1 MFRDLLT
8 ILSLFRR
15 AAFRPMLGGVLLAT
29 LTALAG
35 VALLGL
41 SGWFITATGIAGAI
55 AATALAFDTFRPGA
69 GVRFL
74 ALLRTGGRYAERL
87 VTHEATLAV
96 IATLRVRM
104 FRAAARPGLARALI
118 QRPGRLLFRI
128 TGDLDA
134 LDTLYLRLAVPL
146 SVLVLLSLA
155 VAAGLW
161 FLIGLWGPLMAL
173 VLLGTGILLLVW
185 LAQASWGPGGQR
197 AILLETL
204 RLRLLDLTAGRVDW
218 RMVGR
223 LGAMADLTL
232 DADRRLTRADE
243 RLNRM
248 EVISGLV
255 QSLVGTG
262 LLTGGLLLAAWMV
275 GDGWLE
281 AGGATLA
288 VLTSMAMV
296 EPLAPL
302 RRGGVELG
310 RLLRAARRVAAD
322 LAPTPPITVPSPPT
336 GLAVQIDRMH
346 FRHDGAAIPLF
357 NGLSLS
363 IPSGQHVA
371 LIGGSGA
378 GKSSLIALLTGEATP
393 QSGSVAALDWALMDQ
408 RVDLFQDDIRANLR
422 LADPAADDDR
432 LWQVLH
438 LAGLERVVR
447 EMPAGLDSPL
457 TEGGAGLSSGQRRRL
472 ALARFLLQD
481 KPLWLLDEVTDG
493 IDLSVAGEILTK
505 LKELGANRTILI
517 VTHLRREAAL
527 ADRLIR
533 VQGGNLVTDAARGTP
548 AFEEALA
555 TLRPD

>member
-8 ILSLFRR
+8 ILTLFRR
-15 AAFRPMLGGVLLAT
+15 AAGRPMLGGVLLAA

-41 SGWFITATGIAGAI
+41 SGWFITATGMAGAV

-96 IATLRVRM
+96 IADLRVRM
-104 FRAAARPGLARALI
+104 FRAAARPGLARALA

-134 LDTLYLRLAVPL
+134 LDTLYLRLLVPL
-146 SVLVLLSLA
+146 SVLALLSLA
-155 VAAGLW
+155 VGTGLW
-161 FLIGLWGPLMAL
+161 FLIGLWGPVLAL
-173 VLLGTGILLLVW
+173 ILLGIGLALLFW
-185 LAQASWGPGGQR
+185 LAGASRGPGGQR

-204 RLRLLDLTAGRVDW
+204 RLRLLDLTSGRVDW
-218 RMVGR
+218 RLAGR
-223 LGAMADLTL
+223 LDAMADLTL
-232 DADRRLTRADE
+232 DADRRLAQADD

-248 EVISGLV
+248 DVSSGLI
-255 QSLVGTG
+255 QSLAATG
-262 LLTGGLLLAAWMV
+262 LLVSGLLLAAWMV
-275 GDGWLE
+275 ADGRIE
-281 AGGATLA
+281 AGGATLLL
-288 VLTSMAMV
+288 LTTMAMV
-296 EPLAPL
+296 EPLALL

-322 LAPTPPITVPSPPT
+322 LAPAPAIRVNAPPA
-336 GLAVQIDRMH
+336 GLAVQLDGVH
-346 FRHDGAAIPLF
+346 FRHDGATARLF
-357 NGLSLS
+357 DGLSLTV
-363 IPSGQHVA
+363 PAGQHVA

-378 GKSSLIALLTGEATP
+378 GKSSLIALLTGEAAP
-393 QSGSVAALDWALMDQ
+393 QSGSVATLNWSLMGQ

-422 LADPAADDDR
+422 LADPTADDDR
-432 LWQVLH
+432 LWQVLR

-447 EMPAGLDSPL
+447 EMPAGLDTPL

-505 LKELGANRTILI
+505 LKELGANRTILT

-533 VQGGNLVTDAARGTP
+533 LQGGKPVLDVVRGTP
-548 AFEEALA
+548 AFEEAMS